1 MDKPIYTQQI
11 IRNLVNRIN
20 SVIVRLENSLKQAP
34 EGTIEFKFHKGKVR
48 FYRHLKGEPDKYL
61 GKDKDAVIKAL
72 IQKRLDLE
80 MLKVSQKEKKALEGA
95 LESIGIES
103 REKVWAQFPG
113 VLKGYVKVDESVN
126 DGYIKSW
133 QSQWPL
139 AKEDKEHKF
148 KTSRGDYVRSKSEHI
163 IAEILYKMGVPYWYE
178 KPIVFEHGL
187 FIYTPDF
194 QVMNPKTYKEY
205 YWEHFGMIDNKKYC
219 NDMKGKL
226 EIYAEY
232 GIFPGKNL
240 IMTFESADK
249 PLNVENVE
257 RQIKEYLLN

>member
-11 IRNLVNRIN
+11 IGNLVNRIN
-20 SVIVRLENSLKQAP
+20 SVVVRLENSLKQAP

-48 FYRHLKGEPDKYL
+48 FYRHLKGKPDEYL
-61 GKDKDAVIKAL
+61 GKDKDSVINAL
-72 IQKRLDLE
+72 IQKKLDLE
-80 MLKVSQKEKKALEGA
+80 LLKVSQKEKKALEEA
-95 LESIGIES
+95 LKNIGMDS
-103 REKVWAQFPG
+103 REKVWAQFPE

-133 QSQWPL
+133 QNQWAL
-139 AKEDKEHKF
+139 AKEDEEHKF
-148 KTSRGDYVRSKSEHI
+148 KTSRGDYVRSKSEYI
-163 IAEILYKMGVPYWYE
+163 IAEMLYKMRVPYWYE
-178 KPIVFEHGL
+178 KTIVFEHGL
-187 FIYTPDF
+187 FVYTPDF
-194 QVMNPKTYKEY
+194 KVMNPKTYKEY

-240 IMTFESADK
+240 IMTFETANK
-249 PLNVENVE
+249 PLSVEHVE
-257 RQIKEYLLN
+257 RQIKEYLLK